1 MASGEVIVR
10 RILGPVRSDIRPLA
24 LAIDVTGSLIF
35 EQHIAAE
42 DIQVTKLVYPPV
54 AKLLHQRPGAVTKSI
69 ERLTRLCWDALAEQ
83 DLIAFYLGSPV
94 KQAPTPREMLYY
106 LAVYSRL
113 DLPYFTAIE
122 RYPRLLFQEPAKI
135 LESSDASYQFI
146 AEAIQKSIPAPVSM
160 VMERQYASGYMA
172 FPVCPSCGI
181 TVERDHQ
188 NYCDRCGQRLDWG
201 QLGRNPADNLTTL
214 R

>member
-24 LAIDVTGSLIF
+24 LAIDITGSLIF

-54 AKLLHQRPGAVTKSI
+54 AKLLRQRTAAVTKSI

-83 DLIAFYLGSPV
+83 DLTAFYIGGPV
-94 KQAPTPREMLYY
+94 KQVPTPREMLHY
-106 LAVYSRL
+106 LAVYAKL
-113 DLPYFTAIE
+113 DLPYYTAID
-122 RYPRLLFQEPAKI
+122 RYPSLLFQEPAKTPVT
-135 LESSDASYQFI
+135 SDSPYQFI
-146 AEAIQKSIPAPVSM
+146 NEAIQKSIPAPVSM
-160 VMERQYASGYMA
+160 VMERQYASGCMV
-172 FPVCPSCGI
+172 FPVCPACGVA
-181 TVERDHQ
+181 VERDRQ

-201 QLGRNPADNLTTL
+201 QRETRPLAFPGH
-214 R
+214 